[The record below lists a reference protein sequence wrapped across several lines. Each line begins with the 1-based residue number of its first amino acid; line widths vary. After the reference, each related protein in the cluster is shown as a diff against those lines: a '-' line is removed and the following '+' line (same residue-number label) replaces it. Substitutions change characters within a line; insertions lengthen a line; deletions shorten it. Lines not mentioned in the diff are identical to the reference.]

1 MDNKCFLQ
9 KLGINIP
16 NGGVPLGQMRVRIAD
31 VNANAVNQVI
41 TIAGSKVTFE
51 DNESYWS
58 GSSLEENLGK
68 SKVFQST
75 SDTYQW
81 AVLGVNN
88 SIIIEDKKS
97 LIGLNDYG
105 SNTKCVIDLNDI
117 CFCPNLTIVKLKY
130 AKGNIND
137 FLSNQAIVRENGD
150 TLSFLFIK
158 NENLENAEKY
168 EGTATFDGNGG
179 YSIAE

>member
-16 NGGVPLGQMRVRIAD
+16 NGRVPLGQMRVRIAD
-31 VNANAVNQVI
+31 VNANAVNNVI

-51 DNESYWS
+51 DEESYWS
-58 GSSLEENLGK
+58 GSSLEENSGK
-68 SKVFQST
+68 STVFPSVDD
-75 SDTYQW
+75 SYQW

-97 LIGLNDYG
+97 LIGFNDLN

-117 CFCPNLTIVKLKY
+117 CFCPNLQFIYLLY

-137 FLSNQAIVRENGD
+137 FLSNQAIVRKNGD
-150 TLSFLFIK
+150 TLFFLLSE
-158 NENLENAEKY
+158 NENLEHTVPHT
-168 EGTATFDGNGG
+168 GLATFDGNGG
-179 YSIAE
+179 YSIS

>member
-1 MDNKCFLQ
+1 MENKCFLQ

-31 VNANAVNQVI
+31 VNANAVNNVI
-41 TIAGSKVTFE
+41 TIAGSRVTFE
-51 DNESYWS
+51 DEESYWS

-68 SKVFQST
+68 SKVFDST
-75 SDTYQW
+75 LDNYQW

-97 LIGLNDYG
+97 LIGFNDG
-105 SNTKCVIDLNDI
+105 SSNTKCIIDLNDI
-117 CFCPNLTIVKLKY
+117 CFCPNLKYIKLLY

-137 FLSNQAIVRENGD
+137 FLSNQAIVRKNGD
-150 TLSFLFIK
+150 TLSFIFVK

-179 YSIAE
+179 YSIA